1 MSNKF
6 TDNFVSALA
15 DDIAEVIPTTAP
27 APKSKSNFLIKIFW
41 AAFIILLIYMLFITF
56 KPGHK
61 SKNNEVSVAGLYFGT
76 IPPRTDNKAIISLG
90 DKTELKSG
98 VINLDKK
105 ENITPPEPTPEPNQD
120 PAPEP
125 EPNKPVDKPAD
136 KITDKLKIGMSYF
149 DTVAIL
155 GPPKKKLNV
164 VSENRDSGF
173 TIYLWEAGQKLMIMF
188 YKGKLHSY
196 TLR

>member
-15 DDIAEVIPTTAP
+15 DDIAEVIPKTAP
-27 APKSKSNFLIKIFW
+27 VSKSKSNFLIKIFW

-90 DKTELKSG
+90 DKAELKSG
-98 VINLDKK
+98 IINLDKK
-105 ENITPPEPTPEPNQD
+105 ENTTPAEPTPEPD
-120 PAPEP
+120 PEP
-125 EPNKPVDKPAD
+125 EPDKPVDKPVD

-149 DTVAIL
+149 DVVAIL

-164 VSENRDSGF
+164 VSENKDSGF

-188 YKGKLHSY
+188 YKGHLHSY
-196 TLR
+196 SLR

>member
-15 DDIAEVIPTTAP
+15 DDIAEVIPKTAP
-27 APKSKSNFLIKIFW
+27 APKSKSNFLVKIFW
-41 AAFIILLIYMLFITF
+41 VTFIILLIYMLFLTF
-56 KPGHK
+56 KSGHK
-61 SKNNEVSVAGLYFGT
+61 NRSNEVSVAGLYFGT

-90 DKTELKSG
+90 DKDKLKSG

-105 ENITPPEPTPEPNQD
+105 EDAAQPE

-125 EPNKPVDKPAD
+125 EPEPEPDKPID
-136 KITDKLKIGMSYF
+136 KPNIPITKITDKLKIGMSYF

-164 VSENRDSGF
+164 ISDNKVSGF

-188 YKGKLHSY
+188 YKGQLHSY
-196 TLR
+196 SLR

>member
-15 DDIAEVIPTTAP
+15 DDIAEIIP
-27 APKSKSNFLIKIFW
+27 APTPSIKPKSNFLIKFFW
-41 AAFIILLIYMLFITF
+41 AAFIILLIYMLFITL

-61 SKNNEVSVAGLYFGT
+61 NKSNEVSVAGLYFGT

-90 DKTELKSG
+90 DKDKLESG

-105 ENITPPEPTPEPNQD
+105 EDTTQPEPAPD
-120 PAPEP
+120 PEP
-125 EPNKPVDKPAD
+125 EPEPDETKPIT

-164 VSENRDSGF
+164 ISENKDSGF
-173 TIYLWEAGQKLMIMF
+173 SIYLWVAVQKLMIMF
-188 YKGKLHSY
+188 YKGQLHSY
-196 TLR
+196 SLR

>member
-1 MSNKF
+1 MMSNKF

-27 APKSKSNFLIKIFW
+27 APKLKTNFLIKFFW
-41 AAFIILLIYMLFITF
+41 AAFIVLLIYMLFITF
-56 KPGHK
+56 KPG
-61 SKNNEVSVAGLYFGT
+61 SKNKSNEVSVAGLYFGT

-90 DKTELKSG
+90 DKTNLKSG

-105 ENITPPEPTPEPNQD
+105 EETVPTEPTPEPV
-120 PAPEP
+120 PEP
-125 EPNKPVDKPAD
+125 EPDEPIVDKPVP
-136 KITDKLKIGMSYF
+136 KITDKLKAGMSYF

-164 VSENRDSGF
+164 ISENKDSGF
-173 TIYLWEAGQKLMIMF
+173 AIYLWEAGQKLMIMF

-196 TLR
+196 SLR

>member
-15 DDIAEVIPTTAP
+15 DDIAEVIPKTAP
-27 APKSKSNFLIKIFW
+27 VSKPKSNFLIKIFW
-41 AAFIILLIYMLFITF
+41 AAFIMLLIYMLFITF

-61 SKNNEVSVAGLYFGT
+61 SKNNEFSVAGLYFGT

-98 VINLDKK
+98 IINLDKK
-105 ENITPPEPTPEPNQD
+105 ENTTPPEPTPEPD
-120 PAPEP
+120 PEP
-125 EPNKPVDKPAD
+125 EPDKHIDKPVD

-164 VSENRDSGF
+164 VSENKDSGF

-188 YKGKLHSY
+188 YKGQLHSY
-196 TLR
+196 SLR

>member
-15 DDIAEVIPTTAP
+15 DDIAEVIPTIAP
-27 APKSKSNFLIKIFW
+27 APKLKTNFLIKFFW
-41 AAFIILLIYMLFITF
+41 AAFIVLLIYMLFITF
-56 KPGHK
+56 KPG
-61 SKNNEVSVAGLYFGT
+61 SKNKSNEVSVAGLYFGT

-90 DKTELKSG
+90 DKTNLKSG

-105 ENITPPEPTPEPNQD
+105 EETVPTEPTPEPV
-120 PAPEP
+120 PEP
-125 EPNKPVDKPAD
+125 EPDEPIVDKPIP
-136 KITDKLKIGMSYF
+136 KITDKLKTGMSYF

-164 VSENRDSGF
+164 ISENKDSGF
-173 TIYLWEAGQKLMIMF
+173 AIYLWEAGQKLMIMF

-196 TLR
+196 SLR

>member
-15 DDIAEVIPTTAP
+15 DDIAEVIPNTVP

-56 KPGHK
+56 KPGPKNK
-61 SKNNEVSVAGLYFGT
+61 SNEVSVAGLYFGT

-90 DKTELKSG
+90 DKAELKSG

-105 ENITPPEPTPEPNQD
+105 EDTIPEPTEPTPEP
-120 PAPEP
+120 EP
-125 EPNKPVDKPAD
+125 DKPIIPSDKPAS
-136 KITDKLKIGMSYF
+136 KITDKLKTGMSYF
-149 DTVAIL
+149 DAVAIL

-164 VSENRDSGF
+164 ISENKDSGF
-173 TIYLWEAGQKLMIMF
+173 AIYLWEAGQKLMIMF

-196 TLR
+196 SLR

>member
-27 APKSKSNFLIKIFW
+27 KTKPKSNFLIKIFW

-61 SKNNEVSVAGLYFGT
+61 NKNNEVSVAGLYFGT

-90 DKTELKSG
+90 DKDKLKYG

-105 ENITPPEPTPEPNQD
+105 EDTKQPEPTPEPT
-120 PAPEP
+120 PEP
-125 EPNKPVDKPAD
+125 EPQPEPDKPID
-136 KITDKLKIGMSYF
+136 KPIIKITDKLKIGMSYF

-164 VSENRDSGF
+164 ISENRDSGF
-173 TIYLWEAGQKLMIMF
+173 AIYLWEAGQKLMIMF
-188 YKGKLHSY
+188 YKGQLHSY
-196 TLR
+196 SLR

>member
-1 MSNKF
+1 MMSDKF

-27 APKSKSNFLIKIFW
+27 KKPKSNFLIKIFG

-61 SKNNEVSVAGLYFGT
+61 GKNNEVSVAGLYFGT

-90 DKTELKSG
+90 DKSDLKSG

-105 ENITPPEPTPEPNQD
+105 EDTTKPEPS
-120 PAPEP
+120 PEP
-125 EPNKPVDKPAD
+125 EPKPDPEPDKPIEEPKPATQ
-136 KITDKLKIGMSYF
+136 ISDKLKIGMSYF

-164 VSENRDSGF
+164 VSENKESGF

-196 TLR
+196 SLR

>member
-15 DDIAEVIPTTAP
+15 DDIAEVIPAP
-27 APKSKSNFLIKIFW
+27 QPSIKPKSNFLIKIFW
-41 AAFIILLIYMLFITF
+41 AAFIILLIYMLFITL

-61 SKNNEVSVAGLYFGT
+61 NKSNEVSVAGLYFGT

-90 DKTELKSG
+90 DKDKLESG

-105 ENITPPEPTPEPNQD
+105 EDTAQPEPAAE
-120 PAPEP
+120 PEP
-125 EPNKPVDKPAD
+125 EPEPEPDETKPIT

-164 VSENRDSGF
+164 ISENRDSGF
-173 TIYLWEAGQKLMIMF
+173 AIYLWEAGQKLMIMF
-188 YKGKLHSY
+188 YKGQLHSY
-196 TLR
+196 SLR

>member
-15 DDIAEVIPTTAP
+15 DDIAEVIPAP
-27 APKSKSNFLIKIFW
+27 QPSIKPKSNFLIKIFW
-41 AAFIILLIYMLFITF
+41 AAFIILLIYMLFITL

-61 SKNNEVSVAGLYFGT
+61 NKSNEVSVAGLYFGT

-90 DKTELKSG
+90 DKDKLESG

-105 ENITPPEPTPEPNQD
+105 EDTAQPEPAAE
-120 PAPEP
+120 PEP
-125 EPNKPVDKPAD
+125 EPEPDETKPIT

-164 VSENRDSGF
+164 ISENRDSGF
-173 TIYLWEAGQKLMIMF
+173 AIYLWEAGQKLMIMF
-188 YKGKLHSY
+188 YKGQLHSY
-196 TLR
+196 SLR

>member
-15 DDIAEVIPTTAP
+15 DDIAEVIPKTAP
-27 APKSKSNFLIKIFW
+27 APKSKSNFLVKIFW
-41 AAFIILLIYMLFITF
+41 VTFIILLIYMLFLTF
-56 KPGHK
+56 KSGHK
-61 SKNNEVSVAGLYFGT
+61 NRSNEVSVAGLYFGT

-90 DKTELKSG
+90 DKDKLESG
-98 VINLDKK
+98 VIDLDKK
-105 ENITPPEPTPEPNQD
+105 ENTIQPEPS
-120 PAPEP
+120 PEP
-125 EPNKPVDKPAD
+125 EPEPEPQPEPVKTI

-164 VSENRDSGF
+164 ISENKDSGF
-173 TIYLWEAGQKLMIMF
+173 AIYLWEAGQKLMIMF
-188 YKGKLHSY
+188 YKGQLHSY
-196 TLR
+196 SLR